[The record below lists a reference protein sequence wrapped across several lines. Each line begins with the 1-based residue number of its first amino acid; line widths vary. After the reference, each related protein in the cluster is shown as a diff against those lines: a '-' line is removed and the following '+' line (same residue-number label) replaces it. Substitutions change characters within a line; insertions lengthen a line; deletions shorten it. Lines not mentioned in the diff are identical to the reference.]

1 MYDKRVKVNT
11 KNKIKIEKFNQ
22 NYVSNIAF
30 VKEILEKRKYIPGK
44 YNIFIIKEPK
54 VRLIMSQN
62 IIDKL
67 VNHLVSEY
75 FLVRVF
81 DKSLIDL
88 NVATRINKGTHYGI
102 KKLVTFLRKNI
113 NKDLYIL
120 KFDISKYFFNLD
132 HSIIKNIIR
141 KKIKDKDALGILDN
155 IIDSTDQYYVNK
167 KIEELK
173 KREIKKILNSNMKD
187 KDKLVNDIKNLPNCK
202 KGVSLPI
209 GNMSSQ
215 AFAIL
220 YLNELDHYIKRILK
234 PLFYE
239 RYMDDGILIAE
250 DKEFLVYCLNEIT
263 RIVNKYKLELNSKTK
278 IYKLD
283 NGFKFLGFKYVKK
296 NKKLIIKVKNQTKK
310 KFKRKLKK
318 LYKLYS
324 NNKISYKEVLQVK
337 ASYLGHLNYGD
348 TKNLINSTLKKYEK
362 DKYYDY
368 GKEVKVLKNGEI
380 VIM

>member
-1 MYDKRVKVNT
+1 MKRVNNLYKEIIDIKNIKDMYDKRVKVNT

-30 VKEILEKRKYIPGK
+30 VKEMLEKRKYIPGK

-167 KIEELK
+167 KIEEVKK
-173 KREIKKILNSNMKD
+173 KR
-187 KDKLVNDIKNLPNCK
+187 
-202 KGVSLPI
+202 
-209 GNMSSQ
+209 
-215 AFAIL
+215 
-220 YLNELDHYIKRILK
+220 
-234 PLFYE
+234 
-239 RYMDDGILIAE
+239 
-250 DKEFLVYCLNEIT
+250 
-263 RIVNKYKLELNSKTK
+263 
-278 IYKLD
+278 
-283 NGFKFLGFKYVKK
+283 
-296 NKKLIIKVKNQTKK
+296 NKK
-310 KFKRKLKK
+310 
-318 LYKLYS
+318 
-324 NNKISYKEVLQVK
+324 
-337 ASYLGHLNYGD
+337 
-348 TKNLINSTLKKYEK
+348 ST
-362 DKYYDY
+362 
-368 GKEVKVLKNGEI
+368 
-380 VIM
+380 

>member
-1 MYDKRVKVNT
+1 
-11 KNKIKIEKFNQ
+11 
-22 NYVSNIAF
+22 
-30 VKEILEKRKYIPGK
+30 
-44 YNIFIIKEPK
+44 
-54 VRLIMSQN
+54 
-62 IIDKL
+62 
-67 VNHLVSEY
+67 
-75 FLVRVF
+75 
-81 DKSLIDL
+81 
-88 NVATRINKGTHYGI
+88 
-102 KKLVTFLRKNI
+102 
-113 NKDLYIL
+113 
-120 KFDISKYFFNLD
+120 
-132 HSIIKNIIR
+132 
-141 KKIKDKDALGILDN
+141 
-155 IIDSTDQYYVNK
+155 
-167 KIEELK
+167 
-173 KREIKKILNSNMKD
+173 
-187 KDKLVNDIKNLPNCK
+187 
-202 KGVSLPI
+202 
-209 GNMSSQ
+209 
-215 AFAIL
+215 
-220 YLNELDHYIKRILK
+220 
-234 PLFYE
+234 
-239 RYMDDGILIAE
+239 MDDGILIAE